1 MSGKV
6 DLLWNFETQYDY
18 IIVDNSPVSMVTDTY
33 W

>member
-1 MSGKV
+1 V
-6 DLLWNFETQYDY
+6 IYFETLKSQYDY